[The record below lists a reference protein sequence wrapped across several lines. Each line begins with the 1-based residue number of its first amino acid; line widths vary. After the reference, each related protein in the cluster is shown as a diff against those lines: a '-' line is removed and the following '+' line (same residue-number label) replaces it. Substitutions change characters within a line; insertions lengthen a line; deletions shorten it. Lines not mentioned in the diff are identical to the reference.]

1 MKQIYNL
8 RGSNGRSL
16 VTNLLNVSQRWK
28 CARVSPIFKDGDH
41 SDMHKLLSVLPSLSK
56 VLERHVFDALHNYLM
71 TNALISQQQSGFRK
85 HQLIK
90 ITDSLLQS
98 MDEGKISGFVMIDLR
113 KAFDLVDHPTLLQKL
128 CLYGMA
134 DNPMSWFT
142 SYLTDYLKLSL
153 TIDFLPRPP

>member
-1 MKQIYNL
+1 MYHNAGNALECPQFLKMVIIRTCINYY
-8 RGSNGRSL
+8 R
-16 VTNLLNVSQRWK
+16 
-28 CARVSPIFKDGDH
+28 PI
-41 SDMHKLLSVLPSLSK
+41 SVLPLLSK

-85 HQLIK
+85 HQHIK
-90 ITDSLLQS
+90 KTNSLLQS
-98 MDEGKISGFVMIDLR
+98 MDEGKISGLVMIDLR

-128 CLYGMA
+128 RLYGMD

-142 SYLTDYLKLSL
+142 SYLTDYRKLSL